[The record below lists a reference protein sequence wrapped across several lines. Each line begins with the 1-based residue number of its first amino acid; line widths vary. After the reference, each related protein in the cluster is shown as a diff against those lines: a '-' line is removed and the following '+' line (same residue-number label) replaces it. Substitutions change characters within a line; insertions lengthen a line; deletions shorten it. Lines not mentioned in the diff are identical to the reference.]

1 MSTPYDNATRA
12 QRLAADPAHSVFVTA
27 NAGSGKTKV
36 LIDRIARLLL
46 GGAQPSTFLCITFTK
61 AAAAEMQRRLFERL
75 GAWCVADDEKLTR
88 ELVDLGEET
97 PDGARLARAR
107 ALFAQALET
116 PGGLRIQTIHAFCER
131 LIARFPLE
139 AGVAPGF
146 EIADDARSATLIAL
160 AWAQASSEGDAP
172 FAAALD
178 RFAARLDAQSFEGV
192 LAALASRRG
201 AVRDFVNERG
211 GLDGAIAA
219 VRQRHGADRTEE
231 EVRAD
236 AVAATPWRDL
246 AGAAQALAE
255 GGAND
260 QRLAARLTGAIER
273 KSFDEY
279 YDVLVQYDSKSGER
293 KIRKPT
299 KPTLA
304 KHPFLETLLEDE
316 GERLLRAGRALRS
329 VARAEEAC
337 AALRIGAALGEAYEG
352 WKHRDG
358 VLDFEDLIE
367 RADALLTQS
376 EAAPWVL
383 FKLDGGFDHILIDEG
398 QDTSPAQWRLVE
410 PLQKEFFAGET
421 ATEKLRTVFAVGDFK
436 QSIYSFQG
444 ADPTHFLNEAQ
455 ALSKRAE
462 AAGKSFTA
470 PTLFMSFRSTP
481 EVLKAVDATFAKLDV
496 ARNAEQGEIISHSA
510 FRDGDVGRVEWW
522 PLAQA
527 PDVEKQSPWDAPKDI
542 ELGSSQV
549 SVLCAHLAATV
560 KRWIETG
567 EGVGD
572 RKDPRPMR
580 AGDVLALVRSRG
592 ALFTQL
598 LRAFKRA
605 GLPVAGADRM
615 TLADEIAAQD
625 LLAAAR
631 VALDPTD
638 DLSLATLLKSPWIG
652 LVDDDADIFPL
663 AYGRAKGET
672 LVSRLRA
679 AGGRYEQARLYVD
692 DLIAHAHV
700 NPHVFLARLL
710 ERTDREGHSGW
721 ERMIARLG
729 HEARDPAEEML
740 ARALASGRDGP
751 ATLQHFVHAIEND
764 AAEIK
769 RETEQEADA
778 VRVMTVHGAKGL
790 EAPVVL
796 LADTTSAV
804 KADPSGNLYFG
815 ADGPI
820 MRAAKD
826 TDDDVVTAARAVAEE
841 AATLEHR
848 RLLYVAMTRA
858 RDRLIVC
865 GHARGNLKEGA
876 PESSWWKAVE
886 AGMRLAGAA
895 PCDTPFGE
903 GLALGETFRAERW
916 HAPAAATTSL
926 PAWTRMSAPQEG
938 PAPARQTPSK
948 LALPQ
953 DRIFSPRKDGRA
965 RFRRGTLIHGLL
977 QRLPDVTPPRREAAA
992 MAWLKTQG
1000 VSGEEADAYAR
1011 EALGVLA
1018 DPEFA
1023 AVFGPG
1029 SRAET
1034 PIIATLSDGAVV
1046 RGVIDRM
1053 VVSADEVLLLDF
1065 KTDRP
1070 PPPTAAETPERI
1082 LAQMAAYRAA
1092 LRLVFPGKVVRSALL
1107 WTEEPRLM
1115 ALPEALL
1122 DAVRPADAR
1131 T

>member
-1 MSTPYDNATRA
+1 MSTPYDNATKA

-46 GGAQPSTFLCITFTK
+46 GGAKPSAFLCITFTK

-88 ELVDLGEET
+88 ELVELGEAA
-97 PDGARLARAR
+97 PDAARLARAR

-160 AWAQASSEGDAP
+160 AWSQATSEGDAQ
-172 FAAALD
+172 FDAALD
-178 RFAARLDAQSFEGV
+178 RFATRLDAQSFEGV

-201 AVRDFVNERG
+201 AVRDFVKTRN
-211 GLDGAIAA
+211 GLDSAIAA
-219 VRQRHGADRTEE
+219 LRARYAVNRTAEEARAAFIAETEWADF
-231 EVRAD
+231 
-236 AVAATPWRDL
+236 P
-246 AGAAQALAE
+246 ALARALEE
-255 GGAND
+255 GGKTEQACAPVLARASELRD
-260 QRLAARLTGAIER
+260 PDELRDVFLLKKGEPRAPTKALLKAHPWVAEPFAREAARCQA
-273 KSFDEY
+273 FDAE
-279 YDVLVQYDSKSGER
+279 
-293 KIRKPT
+293 
-299 KPTLA
+299 
-304 KHPFLETLLEDE
+304 
-316 GERLLRAGRALRS
+316 LRAI
-329 VARAEEAC
+329 ARAEEAC

-367 RADALLTQS
+367 RANALLTQS
-376 EAAPWVL
+376 DAAPWVL

-410 PLQKEFFAGET
+410 PLQKEFFAGEA

-455 ALSKRAE
+455 ALSKRAA

-481 EVLKAVDATFAKLDV
+481 EVLKAVDATFATLDV

-510 FRDGDVGRVEWW
+510 FREGDVGRVEWW

-567 EGVGD
+567 EAVGN
-572 RKDPRPMR
+572 RKNPRPMR

-672 LVSRLRA
+672 LVSRLRT
-679 AGGRYEQARLYVD
+679 AGGRYEAARLYVD

-700 NPHVFLARLL
+700 NPHIFFARLL

-769 RETEQEADA
+769 RETEQDADA

-804 KADPSGNLYFG
+804 KADPAGNLYFG

-820 MRAAKD
+820 MRAAKE
-826 TDDDVVTAARAVAEE
+826 TDDAVVTAARAAAEE

-865 GHARGNLKEGA
+865 GHARGNVKEGA
-876 PESSWWKAVE
+876 AESSWWKAVE
-886 AGMRLAGAA
+886 AGMHRAGAT
-895 PCDTPFGE
+895 PCDTPLGE
-903 GLALGETFRAERW
+903 GLALGETFKATRTQ
-916 HAPAAATTSL
+916 APVVATTTL
-926 PAWTRMSAPQEG
+926 PAWARTPAPQEG

-977 QRLPDVTPPRREAAA
+977 QRLPEVTPTRRELAAA
-992 MAWLKTQG
+992 AWLKTQG
-1000 VSGEEADAYAR
+1000 VSGDEADAYVR

-1018 DPEFA
+1018 DPGFA

-1070 PPPTAAETPERI
+1070 PPPTAEDTPQRI

-1122 DAVRPADAR
+1122 DAAQPADAR